1 MTLWAWVLIAFAA
14 GLLVGAAVTWWLVS
28 RRPSEQRLQ
37 RMRRVLDHFQ
47 GDVAQHFQESGELI
61 TRLRS
66 DVAQLYEH
74 LESGAAMLTTEEAV
88 QRRLRLLDE
97 GNAAEDD
104 QAVADQVKLRFGKD
118 AREPDHDDKTGPTTA
133 P

>member
-1 MTLWAWVLIAFAA
+1 MTLWAWLLIAFAA
-14 GLLVGAAVTWWLVS
+14 GLLLGVAATWWLVS

-37 RMRRVLDHFQ
+37 RLRRVLDRFQ

-66 DVAQLYEH
+66 DAAQLYEH
-74 LESGAAMLTTEEAV
+74 LERGAAKLTTEEAV
-88 QRRLRLLDE
+88 QRRLRMLEEEYPE
-97 GNAAEDD
+97 GAGRQDD
-104 QAVADQVKLRFGKD
+104 QDPDQDG
-118 AREPDHDDKTGPTTA
+118 ETGPTTA